1 MQQVRGVTPDCELI
15 GPYVLDA
22 VTPAERAEFEL
33 HLDGCDRCT
42 AELGSLYEVTAF
54 LGSVNAVAPP
64 TELRA
69 QILDRIPDAAQ
80 LPPLAVSQGDP
91 RSEPVELDQRRLLS
105 RRRALRW
112 TLAAATIGVVGAG
125 AVGTVSGWRTA
136 NERAAALADR
146 QALLAA
152 PDAQLLP
159 VGFKD
164 GGQGSYLV
172 SEQQNRALFVADQL
186 PPLPGGK
193 LFQQWT
199 IVGGTPVPNVTFTS
213 AADPIWL
220 AGTIRGADALAL
232 SIESS
237 SVAAT
242 QPTADE
248 IQGVAEL

>member
-1 MQQVRGVTPDCELI
+1 MTPDCELI

-22 VTPAERAEFEL
+22 VTYAERAEFER
-33 HLDGCDRCT
+33 HLVGCDRCA
-42 AELGSLYEVTAF
+42 AELGSFYEVTAI
-54 LGSVNAVAPP
+54 LGAASAVAPP
-64 TELRA
+64 PQLRA
-69 QILDRIPDAAQ
+69 QILGEIPDAAQ
-80 LPPLAVSQGDP
+80 LPPLTSPQGDP
-91 RSEPVELDQRRLLS
+91 RTEVVQRDQARLIG

-136 NERAAALADR
+136 SQRSATLADR
-146 QALLAA
+146 QALLSA
-152 PDAQLLP
+152 PDARLLP
-159 VGFKD
+159 VEFKA

-172 SEQQNRALFVADQL
+172 SEQQNRAMFVADQL
-186 PPLPGGK
+186 PSLPGGS

-213 AADPIWL
+213 AAEPIWL
-220 AGTIRGADALAL
+220 SGTIRGADALAL

-242 QPTADE
+242 QPTADA